1 MEYRSKPR
9 RLAILGSTGSIGRAA
24 LDVVEHLG
32 SRYQIEALAAK
43 TNGILLAEQVRQ
55 FKPRVVVFGSR
66 DHEPL
71 GRVCSHVGAELLIGD
86 DGLVAVASGDAD
98 TILNALVGAA
108 GLVPTLEAL
117 WAGKTVALANKES
130 LVIGGNL
137 VTKAAGKD
145 LRRLIPVDSEHASL
159 HMSLRGR
166 ARDDIQ
172 AIWLTASGGAL
183 RDFEGD
189 LASVTPRQALA
200 HPTWDMGPKITIDSA
215 TMMNKGLEVIE
226 AHFLFNLP
234 VRDIRVAIHQQSIVH
249 CLVEMC
255 DGSVIA
261 HMACPDMR
269 GPIQYAL
276 TYPDLRPS
284 QVEPLLPDRLTRL
297 DFSVPSPD
305 RYPCLALSRRAAE
318 TGGTAL
324 AALNAAN
331 EIAVD
336 LFLEERLKFVD
347 IARVIETVLERHSV
361 NPEPNLT
368 DILETDAW
376 AREIALFVASGSSW

>member
-1 MEYRSKPR
+1 VENRTEPR
-9 RLAILGSTGSIGRAA
+9 RLALLGSTGSIGRAA

-32 SRYQIEALAAK
+32 TRYQIEALAAK
-43 TNGILLAEQVRQ
+43 TNGVLLAEQVRR
-55 FKPRVVVFGSR
+55 FRPRVVVFGSR
-66 DHEPL
+66 VHDQL
-71 GRVCSHVGAELLIGD
+71 RRVCSRVGARLLLGD
-86 DGLVAVASGDAD
+86 EGLIAAASGDAD
-98 TILNALVGAA
+98 VVLNALVGAT
-108 GLVPTLEAL
+108 GLLPTLEAL

-137 VTKAAGKD
+137 VTAAAGED
-145 LRRLIPVDSEHASL
+145 MHRLIPVDSEHASL

-166 ARDDIQ
+166 DRNDIH

-183 RDFEGD
+183 RDYEGD
-189 LASVTPRQALA
+189 LASVTPEQALA
-200 HPTWDMGPKITIDSA
+200 HPTWAMGPKITIDSA

-234 VRDIRVAIHQQSIVH
+234 VGDIRVAIHHQSIVH

-284 QVEPLLPDRLTRL
+284 QVDTLLPDRLTRL
-297 DFSVPSPD
+297 DFSVPSPE
-305 RYPCLALSRRAAE
+305 RYPCLSLSRRAA
-318 TGGTAL
+318 
-324 AALNAAN
+324 
-331 EIAVD
+331 
-336 LFLEERLKFVD
+336 
-347 IARVIETVLERHSV
+347 
-361 NPEPNLT
+361 
-368 DILETDAW
+368 
-376 AREIALFVASGSSW
+376 